1 MNEDKASQYAIIR
14 SGSKQ
19 YRVKQGDLIDV
30 ELLHAEDGTVVQFEE
45 VLLVANGSD
54 VEIGAPNV
62 SKYVVRGE
70 ILGESKGPKI
80 HSVKYHPNHT
90 VKKTWGHRQH
100 YSRVKITEI
109 QKVA

>member
-1 MNEDKASQYAIIR
+1 MYAIIR

-19 YRVKQGDLIDV
+19 YRVKKGDLIDV
-30 ELLHAEDGTVVQFEE
+30 ELLHADAGTVVQFEE
-45 VLLVANGSD
+45 VLLVTDGSA
-54 VEIGAPNV
+54 VEIGTPNV
-62 SKYVVRGE
+62 SQYVVRGE
-70 ILGESKGPKI
+70 IQGEAKGPKI
-80 HSVKYHPNHT
+80 HSVKYIKSHT

>member
-1 MNEDKASQYAIIR
+1 MYAIIR

-19 YRVKQGDLIDV
+19 YRVKQGDSIDV
-30 ELLHAEDGTVVQFEE
+30 ELLHADAGTVVQFEE
-45 VLLVANGSD
+45 VLMVANEND
-54 VEIGAPNV
+54 VEIGTPNV

-70 ILGESKGPKI
+70 IQGETKGPKI

-90 VKKTWGHRQH
+90 QKRTWGHRQH

>member
-1 MNEDKASQYAIIR
+1 MYAIIR

-30 ELLHAEDGTVVQFEE
+30 ELLGAEAGTVVQFEE
-45 VLLVANGSD
+45 VLLVTDGSE
-54 VEIGAPNV
+54 VEIGTPNV
-62 SKYVVRGE
+62 SRYVVRGE
-70 ILGESKGPKI
+70 IQGEAKGPKI
-80 HSVKYHPNHT
+80 RSVKYIPSHT